1 MDNFYW
7 RKCAIYDSKLVYGM
21 TVKIIAVG
29 KLQKMYAQIQDEF
42 QKRMQ
47 HYSKLSIIEVNDE
60 QAPEKLTDAQKKAVQ
75 LTEWKKIEKKLNEN
89 DFLIVLDSTGAQLTS
104 ENLARNIEKW
114 QENKNIVFA
123 LGGSLG
129 FHENALK
136 RANYVLSLSDMT
148 FTHSMAR
155 IILLEQIYRGYKIL
169 NKEPYHK

>member
-1 MDNFYW
+1 MLKSKSRLWLVILAGMLLYFGWLFYKTAVDYNALLKEEKTYNEKIAYEEE
-7 RKCAIYDSKLVYGM
+7 RKEAL
-21 TVKIIAVG
+21 
-29 KLQKMYAQIQDEF
+29 
-42 QKRMQ
+42 
-47 HYSKLSIIEVNDE
+47 IELE
-60 QAPEKLTDAQKKAVQ
+60 KKAESDE
-75 LTEWKKIEKKLNEN
+75 TI
-89 DFLIVLDSTGAQLTS
+89 